1 MSKFKDDLKLLS
13 ELQSLIDEAK
23 KMANPPNY
31 AEDVLGTIS
40 PMLPKI
46 MPAARMRAVHQ
57 IDVLT
62 RAKAR
67 LEELMEADYESD

>member
-1 MSKFKDDLKLLS
+1 MK
-13 ELQSLIDEAK
+13 AK
-23 KMANPPNY
+23 KMIAL
-31 AEDVLGTIS
+31 AALILALCGCGTLAAASEDKV
-40 PMLPKI
+40 

>member
-1 MSKFKDDLKLLS
+1 MTSNSCVSCRD
-13 ELQSLIDEAK
+13 SLMRQK
-23 KMANPPNY
+23 KTANPPDY
-31 AEDVLGTIS
+31 AKDVFGAIS
-40 PMLPKI
+40 PVLKKA